1 MAGTMGAAGG
11 SRGGEALTSFPSS
24 LFCMCSDLVSSQLL
38 SHNLH
43 FLWFD
48 GNSMFHCACCACCD
62 SARNHVCTSSYCA
75 CALVCVHAWESQSF
89 VWHAVILLVCLCVH
103 GVCCK
108 YASVCA
114 CCDSCVCSCMHD
126 GWMAD

>member
-48 GNSMFHCACCACCD
+48 GNSINEFGYDPVSTDKSVTNSQPELLHKQTD
-62 SARNHVCTSSYCA
+62 IDTVSSK
-75 CALVCVHAWESQSF
+75 ALDLSQIR
-89 VWHAVILLVCLCVH
+89 VEWIEE
-103 GVCCK
+103 
-108 YASVCA
+108 
-114 CCDSCVCSCMHD
+114 
-126 GWMAD
+126 